1 MKKLLL
7 VFVILSLFLW
17 VKPIKAIECDGL
29 PPSGAENA
37 SLIEE
42 YIDKCNQKI
51 SSLQGQQLTLKQT
64 ISTLTSKINLTQAQ
78 INQTQA
84 QINLLEKEVTVL
96 DGVLETVTDSIDKLA
111 KIYIARVRESYKQ
124 MRVTPID
131 LIFSVNS
138 VGDYFNKVKYL
149 NTVKA
154 KDQLILTELERS
166 RRDYDQRKTDKVT
179 KQQEVEKLKAKLVAQ
194 KKIID
199 IQQKEKQ
206 NLLTQ
211 TQNDEK
217 KFQSLLNQARS
228 ELEAIEA
235 VIAGKGIETEVG
247 NIKAGEVI
255 AKVIQGSS
263 CNSSGTHLHFVVGQ
277 DHAVKNPFN
286 YLKSVDYENCSGS
299 SCGSSD
305 GDSFNPTGSWDWPL
319 NPRIS
324 LYQGFGITWAIN
336 HTWVSRI
343 YSFHNGIDIK
353 SGSADVKAVQD
364 GKLFQGRYSGS
375 SGCALKYVRVQHTDG
390 GLDTYY
396 LHVNYY

>member
-7 VFVILSLFLW
+7 VFAILSFFLW
-17 VKPIKAIECDGL
+17 IKPATAIECDGF
-29 PPSGAENA
+29 PPSGADKV

-42 YIDKCNQKI
+42 YITKCNEKI
-51 SSLQGQQLTLKQT
+51 AALKGQQLTLTQT
-64 ISTLTSKINLTQAQ
+64 ISTLTSKINLAQAQ

-96 DGVLETVTDSIDKLA
+96 DGVLETVTDSMDQLE
-111 KIYIARVRESYKQ
+111 KIYLARVRESYKRF
-124 MRVTPID
+124 RVTSLD
-131 LIFSVNS
+131 LIFSTNS
-138 VGDYFNKVKYL
+138 IGDYFTKLKYL

-154 KDQLILTELERS
+154 KDQLILAELERS
-166 RRDYDQRKTDKVT
+166 RKDYDQRKQDKVQ
-179 KQQEVEKLKAKLVAQ
+179 KQLEVEKLKAKLVAQ
-194 KKIID
+194 RKILD
-199 IQQKEKQ
+199 VQQKEKQ

-228 ELEAIEA
+228 ELEAINA
-235 VIAGKGIETEVG
+235 VIAGKGVETEVG
-247 NIKAGEVI
+247 SVKAGDTI
-255 AKVIQGSS
+255 AKVISGSS

-277 DHAVKNPFN
+277 DHTVKNPFN

-319 NPRIS
+319 NPKIS
-324 LYQGFGITWAIN
+324 LFQGFGITWAIN
-336 HTWVSRI
+336 HTWVSSI
-343 YSFHNGIDIK
+343 YSFHNGIDLK
-353 SGSADVKAVQD
+353 SGSADVKAVQN
-364 GKLFQGRYSGS
+364 GILFRGSYSGS
-375 SGCALKYVRVQHTDG
+375 NGCALRYVRVQHTDG

-396 LHVNYY
+396 LHVNYF